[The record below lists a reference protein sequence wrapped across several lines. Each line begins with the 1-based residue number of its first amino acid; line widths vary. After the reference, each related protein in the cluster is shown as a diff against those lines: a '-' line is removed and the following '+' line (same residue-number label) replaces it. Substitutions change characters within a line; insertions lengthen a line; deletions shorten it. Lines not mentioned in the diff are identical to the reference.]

1 MRKFVYLICLISS
14 VMIISCST
22 GKKNITS
29 SYHDNLDETQ
39 KRKFNYFFLEGVRQK
54 QLNNHDAA
62 FDLYRKALS
71 IDTANAQ
78 VRYELAN
85 YYLRLNRPYVALE
98 YLENAYSK
106 DPSNFWYAMT
116 LAGLYQNINKDE
128 DALKVYKYIAGK
140 YPGKP
145 EINYALSDAY
155 SRIGDHRNSIDALN
169 VLEDNVGMMQEI
181 SVEKFKGYYAL
192 EESDS
197 AFLEIRKLINHF
209 PTVVE
214 YKILLGDLYLNV
226 GMLEDANLAYEEA
239 MKDDP
244 NNAYLL
250 LSRSDYFNRIGDI
263 PASNALLN
271 SALIN
276 EQLDV
281 ETKQKLLT
289 NYLQTLIQK
298 RESLEQGDSLFNIV
312 IEQHP
317 QEPSLKDLYSEL
329 LIFTQRPELAREQI
343 GYAVDLDPNEKK
355 YWMRLIGL
363 DLNDKNYK
371 GVVEETKR
379 AMEYL
384 PELPELYLYQGVA
397 YSLQNKYGEALDTYK
412 LGIEKIAKNNV
423 KMLSV
428 LWGQIGR
435 SEERRVGKEC

>member
-155 SRIGDHRNSIDALN
+155 SRIGDHRNSIDAFN

-181 SVEKFKGYYAL
+181 SVEKFKGY
-192 EESDS
+192 
-197 AFLEIRKLINHF
+197 
-209 PTVVE
+209 
-214 YKILLGDLYLNV
+214 
-226 GMLEDANLAYEEA
+226 
-239 MKDDP
+239 
-244 NNAYLL
+244 
-250 LSRSDYFNRIGDI
+250 
-263 PASNALLN
+263 
-271 SALIN
+271 
-276 EQLDV
+276 
-281 ETKQKLLT
+281 
-289 NYLQTLIQK
+289 
-298 RESLEQGDSLFNIV
+298 
-312 IEQHP
+312 
-317 QEPSLKDLYSEL
+317 
-329 LIFTQRPELAREQI
+329 
-343 GYAVDLDPNEKK
+343 
-355 YWMRLIGL
+355 
-363 DLNDKNYK
+363 
-371 GVVEETKR
+371 
-379 AMEYL
+379 
-384 PELPELYLYQGVA
+384 
-397 YSLQNKYGEALDTYK
+397 
-412 LGIEKIAKNNV
+412 
-423 KMLSV
+423 
-428 LWGQIGR
+428 
-435 SEERRVGKEC
+435 